1 MRRRWQAFYLVV
13 ACSAAAVLLA
23 AGLGIAA
30 VREGWAAP
38 PRIDLSF
45 GPARLVGG
53 TTVMPLCPQFVACM
67 MDRPSPVIRVY
78 SLWVLTPGNAQHPGP
93 QGIRV
98 TQLVSLPLQ

>member
-1 MRRRWQAFYLVV
+1 MTRRSRQYAALLVIGI
-13 ACSAAAVLLA
+13 CAALFA